1 MFQYAF
7 SLNIAKKHQTN
18 LKIHFINALF
28 NTQRNYALDVF
39 RISGTIAKNKD
50 LKELGITQNRLLN
63 RTLYLLDERF
73 GIQFNKHI
81 ITQRYPYTFHISD
94 LSVKNNSYIQGYW
107 GDERYFKDI
116 ESSVRKE
123 FIPLKKL
130 DGRNQKILDK
140 IKSETSVSIHV
151 RRTDYITNKNNMTQF
166 IGLRY
171 YIDAIR
177 KIKKDIRD
185 PLFFVFSDDIIWCKE
200 NLSQFLDKSYFI
212 DHNKGKDSY
221 KDLLLMSACKHNIS
235 ANSTFSWWGAWLN
248 KNKNKIC
255 IKPNY

>member
-1 MFQYAF
+1 
-7 SLNIAKKHQTN
+7 
-18 LKIHFINALF
+18 
-28 NTQRNYALDVF
+28 
-39 RISGTIAKNKD
+39 
-50 LKELGITQNRLLN
+50 
-63 RTLYLLDERF
+63 
-73 GIQFNKHI
+73 
-81 ITQRYPYTFHISD
+81 
-94 LSVKNNSYIQGYW
+94 
-107 GDERYFKDI
+107 
-116 ESSVRKE
+116 
-123 FIPLKKL
+123 
-130 DGRNQKILDK
+130 
-140 IKSETSVSIHV
+140 
-151 RRTDYITNKNNMTQF
+151 MTQF